1 MVSSKEVVL
10 VRVAVVLV
18 MHLKQSLAQWSRA
31 VLQHGA
37 HGHLGG
43 NVQSTVARE
52 FNKGLVLALEVIVR
66 EFQPIQNHAQLRA
79 GMLHFNEWA
88 RESAH
93 QTLASILMA
102 LVPVERP
109 HLSVG
114 EPAN

>member
-37 HGHLGG
+37 HGHLGD
-43 NVQSTVARE
+43 NVQSAVVRE
-52 FNKGLVLALEVIVR
+52 FNKEPVLALEIIVR

-79 GMLHFNEWA
+79 GTFHFNGWA

-93 QTLASILMA
+93 QTLASILTA

-109 HLSVG
+109 HLSV
-114 EPAN
+114 EELAN

>member
-1 MVSSKEVVL
+1 MVSSKEAVL

-18 MHLKQSLAQWSRA
+18 MNLKQSLAQWPHA

-43 NVQSTVARE
+43 NVQKAVARE
-52 FNKGLVLALEVIVR
+52 FNKEPVLALEVIVR

-79 GMLHFNEWA
+79 GMFHSNGWA

-93 QTLASILMA
+93 QCLASILTA

-109 HLSVG
+109 HLSVK